1 MTEPREG
8 RYNAES
14 QTVCA
19 ERGSGAM
26 EGKSRLRLVA
36 FDMDGTL
43 VDSMYYW
50 DRAPACV
57 LAARGIIPDDEMEE
71 AFHQLGYERIPA
83 YVAERFPALGPPED
97 FIARMDRWMLRRYQR
112 DVLVK
117 PNVPEYLSLLRKK
130 RVRCAILTASD
141 IRFAEA
147 MLRRF
152 QLEPY
157 FEAVFSGRQLGVKK
171 SDPAVY
177 DLVLASLACAAENC
191 TLFDDSPYAVQV
203 AAEAGLRTV
212 GILDRW
218 FPHKHEALRQ
228 VCDRTASRY
237 SELLANDVFSV
248 CAGTG
253 P

>member
-1 MTEPREG
+1 MGTP
-8 RYNAES
+8 
-14 QTVCA
+14 
-19 ERGSGAM
+19 
-26 EGKSRLRLVA
+26 VA
-36 FDMDGTL
+36 IFDMDGTL

-177 DLVLASLACAAENC
+177 DLVLASLACEAENC

-237 SELLANDVFSV
+237 SELLANDVFNV